1 MMRMYYYTPVFHRGL
16 KLSVIDGTKL
26 TSLTTPLNNRGL
38 KHDQFPGSSGFCLT
52 TPLNNRGLKLKA
64 MSFSVVGCLTTPLN
78 NRGLKP
84 QDIVYFAV
92 SEGGTPQVIP
102 RSCENA
108 RKKSRENT
116 GKRRKPTPKI
126 QRQAVTT
133 CLSGQQKTKPI
144 PRIAFRPEQAW
155 FLCLLKK

>member
-1 MMRMYYYTPVFHRGL
+1 MYYYTLVICKGLKSKTDFKPITIISTIPLSIRGL
-16 KLSVIDGTKL
+16 KRFPIFHCGC
-26 TSLTTPLNNRGL
+26 NN
-38 KHDQFPGSSGFCLT
+38 
-52 TPLNNRGLKLKA
+52 
-64 MSFSVVGCLTTPLN
+64 LTTPLN

-108 RKKSRENT
+108 RKNT

-144 PRIAFRPEQAW
+144 PRIAMRPEQAW